1 MCRFLAICMCVWM
14 SCAMC
19 GTKNM
24 AKSSSIRAIGRKESL
39 SCRHNVSNDLLL
51 CNIICSAVVQASSAL
66 SRSNT
71 NAWLNFRHKISQQ
84 HKHGANN
91 TPTKCDNRNV
101 SYALVDVLVYCV
113 SLRLPFRRVGISF
126 YFSASAPL
134 SSLRG
139 FKNVWPDSSISITLP
154 FPNQKTCFE
163 FTITHSFQ
171 MSRPQKASHR
181 IFIRMLEFPANEQD
195 FRHLFFHCNHLLG
208 IICQILIC
216 ISCQIMSIEQQH
228 QCFNGILPSSGTVKS
243 FLHIWHSKA
252 YAFPSLSQMVASDSF
267 V

>member
-1 MCRFLAICMCVWM
+1 M
-14 SCAMC
+14 
-19 GTKNM
+19 
-24 AKSSSIRAIGRKESL
+24 
-39 SCRHNVSNDLLL
+39 SNDLLL
-51 CNIICSAVVQASSAL
+51 CNIICCAVVQASSAL

-171 MSRPQKASHR
+171 MSRSHA
-181 IFIRMLEFPANEQD
+181 FCAPTKSFPS
-195 FRHLFFHCNHLLG
+195 HFHSYIG
-208 IICQILIC
+208 VPGQRT
-216 ISCQIMSIEQQH
+216 
-228 QCFNGILPSSGTVKS
+228 GLPS
-243 FLHIWHSKA
+243 
-252 YAFPSLSQMVASDSF
+252 F
-267 V
+267 VLPL